1 MTTLPSG
8 LRIVTDT
15 APSVETLAIGV
26 WVGVGT
32 RHENAAE
39 NGIAHMLEHM
49 MFKGTTTRTSKQIS
63 DLIENAGGHMNAY
76 TGREITAYY
85 ITILNDH
92 LDLTIDVLSDIIQN
106 STFPE
111 DEIDRERAVI
121 IQEIKMYEDSPDD
134 LVFDYAQQNA
144 YPGQSLGASGL
155 GLPDVISKIGQADLK
170 RYISTHYGADRMVI
184 SAAGD
189 LDHDQFVAK
198 IARAFDHLPA
208 PNGSEGTGLV
218 AARYTPTPALV
229 EKDTEQVH
237 FILGFDGIARRD
249 PRHPTQRVLSNIL
262 GGGTSS
268 RLWQEIR
275 EKNGLVYSIYSYL
288 DSYQDGGLMGIYAGT
303 GADEIAKVVP
313 LAIDQI
319 KSMCAH
325 IDEDEIAR
333 AKTQIISSVR
343 MGREKMMTRTDQ
355 QGRFVL
361 GHGKPFDIPSFVER
375 ISAVTAQ
382 DVMQLAKDVYAK
394 DPLISAVG
402 PLEHLM
408 SAEEIRARLL
418 A

>member
-8 LRIVTDT
+8 LRIVTDS

-32 RHENAAE
+32 RHEQASE

-49 MFKGTTTRTSKQIS
+49 MFKGTTSRTSKQIS

-76 TGREITAYY
+76 TGRELTAYY

-92 LDLTIDVLSDIIQN
+92 LDLTIDVLADIIQN
-106 STFPE
+106 SAFPE

-155 GLPDVISKIGQADLK
+155 GLPEVIAKIGQSDLK

-189 LDHDQFVAK
+189 IDHDAFVTK
-198 IARAFDHLPA
+198 IAKAFDHLPA

-218 AARYTPTPALV
+218 PANYTPTPMLM

-237 FILGFDGIARRD
+237 FILAFNGIARLD
-249 PRHPTQRVLSNIL
+249 PRHATQRVLSNIL

-288 DSYQDGGLMGIYAGT
+288 DSYQDGGLMGVYAGT
-303 GADEIAKVVP
+303 GAEEVAKVVP
-313 LAIDQI
+313 LAIEQI
-319 KSMCAH
+319 KSMSVH
-325 IDEDEIAR
+325 IDDDEIAR

-355 QGRFVL
+355 QGRYVL
-361 GHGKPFDIPSFVER
+361 GHGKPFDVPSFVER
-375 ISAVTAQ
+375 ISAVTAK
-382 DVMQLAKDVYAK
+382 DVMELAKDLYSK
-394 DPLISAVG
+394 EPLIAALG
-402 PLEHLM
+402 PLGQMM
-408 SAEEIRARLL
+408 SVDEIKSRL
-418 A
+418 AA